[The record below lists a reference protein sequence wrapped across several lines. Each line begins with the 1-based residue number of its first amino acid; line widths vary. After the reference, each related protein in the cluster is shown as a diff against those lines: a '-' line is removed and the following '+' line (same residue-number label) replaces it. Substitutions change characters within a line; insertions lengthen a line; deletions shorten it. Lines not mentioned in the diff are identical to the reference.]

1 MTFISNIFSAQCQF
15 NGVERKAVSVKL
27 TATSEEGSIRYEVS
41 ASFFPHKDSEDYAV
55 SCDACVSKELY
66 YEKGRR
72 SKKREKEF
80 LAVLK
85 EYVNQLAEALE
96 ATIHW
101 DQPLREARYG

>member
-1 MTFISNIFSAQCQF
+1 M
-15 NGVERKAVSVKL
+15 KL